1 MARPA
6 IVTGMFWD
14 REAAERAYQALRS
27 RGYTDADINVMMS
40 AATRQRFF
48 GEEPPPGTALGSKA
62 LEGAGVGA
70 GVGAVT
76 GGVIAALVAAATVVV
91 PGVGLVLAGPLAA
104 ALAGA
109 GAGSLTGGVIGA
121 LIGAGI
127 PEDRARVYEHLHIDD
142 FLERAGAFQNEVIVL
157 THFSQRYRPEE
168 IREALRALPEAL
180 ARRVVAFLPG

>member
-1 MARPA
+1 MARPP

-48 GEEPPPGTALGSKA
+48 GEETPPGTALGSKA

-76 GGVIAALVAAATVVV
+76 GGVIAALAAAATVVV

-127 PEDRARVYEHLHIDD
+127 PEDRARVYEHA
-142 FLERAGAFQNEVIVL
+142 LESGGIVMGVGPR
-157 THFSQRYRPEE
+157 TDEDARYFESEWRDRDPAET
-168 IREALRALPEAL
+168 RT
-180 ARRVVAFLPG
+180 ARR

>member
-1 MARPA
+1 MARPPM
-6 IVTGMFWD
+6 VTGMFWD

-40 AATRQRFF
+40 AATRQHFF
-48 GEEPPPGTALGSKA
+48 GEETPPGTALGSKA

-76 GGVIAALVAAATVVV
+76 GGVIAALSAAATVVV

-109 GAGSLTGGVIGA
+109 GAGSVTGGLIGA

-127 PEDRARVYEHLHIDD
+127 PEDRASVYEHALENGGILMGVGPRTDD
-142 FLERAGAFQNEVIVL
+142 DA
-157 THFSQRYRPEE
+157 RYFESVWRDRDPAES
-168 IREALRALPEAL
+168 RTG
-180 ARRVVAFLPG
+180 RR

>member
-6 IVTGMFWD
+6 EMVTGVFWD

-27 RGYTDADINVMMS
+27 RGYNEAEVNVMVS
-40 AATRQRFF
+40 AATRQRLFDD
-48 GEEPPPGTALGSKA
+48 ETPPGTAQGSKA

-76 GGVIAALVAAATVVV
+76 GGVIAALAAAATVVV

-109 GAGSLTGGVIGA
+109 GAGSVTGGLIGA

-127 PEDRARVYEHLHIDD
+127 PEDRARAYEHALENGGIVMGVGPRTDD
-142 FLERAGAFQNEVIVL
+142 DARYFESAWRARDPAESRAG
-157 THFSQRYRPEE
+157 
-168 IREALRALPEAL
+168 
-180 ARRVVAFLPG
+180 RR

>member
-1 MARPA
+1 MASPSA
-6 IVTGMFWD
+6 MVTGLFWD

-27 RGYTDADINVMMS
+27 RGYSDADINVMMS
-40 AATRQRFF
+40 AATRERLF
-48 GEEPPPGTALGSKA
+48 GDETPPGTARGSKA

-76 GGVIAALVAAATVVV
+76 GGVIAALAAAATVVV
-91 PGVGLVLAGPLAA
+91 PGVGLVLAGPLVA

-127 PEDRARVYEHLHIDD
+127 PEDHAKVYQHALENGGIVMGVGPRTDEDARYFESEWRRDRD
-142 FLERAGAFQNEVIVL
+142 PAE
-157 THFSQRYRPEE
+157 SRP
-168 IREALRALPEAL
+168 
-180 ARRVVAFLPG
+180 ARR